1 MTGEFLHKYLAPGWC
16 DLLCLEGPAS
26 AIHRQIYTVSK
37 RPRETQ
43 HFRHQGPGG
52 ERREND
58 LRLAGA
64 RAKLIF
70 VLLPGRGS
78 SSDSV
83 DLMSPKL

>member
-1 MTGEFLHKYLAPGWC
+1 MTGEFLQKYLAPGRC
-16 DLLCLEGPAS
+16 DLLCLEGPES
-26 AIHRQIYTVSK
+26 ATHRQKIPYPRAQERHNTVDI
-37 RPRETQ
+37 R
-43 HFRHQGPGG
+43 G

>member
-1 MTGEFLHKYLAPGWC
+1 MTGEFLQKYLAPGRC

-26 AIHRQIYTVSK
+26 AIHPSSDIYRIQEPK
-37 RPRETQ
+37 RA
-43 HFRHQGPGG
+43 QGPGG